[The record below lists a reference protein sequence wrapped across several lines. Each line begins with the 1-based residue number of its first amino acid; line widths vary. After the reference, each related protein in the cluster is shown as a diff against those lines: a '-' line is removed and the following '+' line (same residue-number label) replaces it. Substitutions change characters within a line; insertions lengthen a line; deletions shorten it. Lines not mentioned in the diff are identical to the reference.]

1 MTDTLASIAPYIGLF
16 AVAFIAATILPAQSE
31 VAFAGM
37 LVAGEYNPLLLL
49 LSATAGNTL
58 GALTNWLLGR
68 FIEHFR
74 HRKWFPFSEV
84 AIERAKRWYARWG
97 KWSLLLSWA
106 PIIGDVLTL
115 AAGILRLRL
124 PVFLCL
130 VILAKGGR
138 YLAIL
143 IALWLFNT

>member
-1 MTDTLASIAPYIGLF
+1 MTELLASIAPYIGLF

-37 LVAGEYNPLLLL
+37 LVAGDYNPLLLL
-49 LSATAGNTL
+49 LSATVGNTL
-58 GALTNWLLGR
+58 GSLTNWLLGR
-68 FIEHFR
+68 FIEHLR
-74 HRKWFPFSEV
+74 HRRWFPFSAA
-84 AIERAKRWYARWG
+84 AIERATGWYASWG

-106 PIIGDVLTL
+106 PIVGDVLTL
-115 AAGILRLRL
+115 AAGIMRLRL

-143 IALWLFNT
+143 MGLSLFNT

>member
-1 MTDTLASIAPYIGLF
+1 MTETLASIGPYLGLF
-16 AVAFIAATILPAQSE
+16 AVAFMAATILPAQSE
-31 VAFAGM
+31 VVFAGM
-37 LVAGEYNPLLLL
+37 LIAGEYNPLLLL

-58 GALTNWLLGR
+58 GSVTNWLLGR

-74 HRKWFPFSEV
+74 HRKWFPFSTI
-84 AIERAKRWYARWG
+84 AIQRAERWYATWG

-106 PIIGDVLTL
+106 PIVGDVLTL
-115 AAGILRLRL
+115 AAGIMRLSL

-143 IALWLFNT
+143 LGLSLFST